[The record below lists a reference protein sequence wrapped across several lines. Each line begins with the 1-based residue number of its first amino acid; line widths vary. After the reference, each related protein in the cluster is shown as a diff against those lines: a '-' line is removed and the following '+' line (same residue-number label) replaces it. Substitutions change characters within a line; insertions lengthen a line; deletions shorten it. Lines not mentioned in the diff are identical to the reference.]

1 METPT
6 ERIDRWIKEEGQGNA
21 RDALNVALCRLDR
34 FEGMILNLKEDNQQL
49 NHYISG
55 ILTTEEIAHIRERYW
70 HNFVPQPNHPHHVE
84 CECNLCTYGRE
95 AVPANEY

>member
-6 ERIDRWIKEEGQGNA
+6 ERIDRWIKEEGQGNT

-34 FEGMILNLKEDNQQL
+34 LEEDNKLL
-49 NHYISG
+49 NDFIGDLKDAADEIKSSR
-55 ILTTEEIAHIRERYW
+55 EIAYEEGTWETEQEKGI
-70 HNFVPQPNHPHHVE
+70 HHVE

-95 AVPANEY
+95 ALPANEY